1 MEQIYTS
8 KIDTWFAILV
18 LGVVVVCG
26 AVFVFALWSGSTN
39 NAVASIPAMVLGAG
53 LPVWL
58 MLSTTY
64 TIGESSLLVRSGP
77 FKWQVPIAGITGITP
92 TSNPLS
98 SPALSLDRLR
108 IDYGRGKSLMISPKN
123 KEQFIRDLEARRRAL
138 RQTLQGGL

>member
-1 MEQIYTS
+1 MGIAT
-8 KIDTWFAILV
+8 V
-18 LGVVVVCG
+18 
-26 AVFVFALWSGSTN
+26 STN
-39 NAVASIPAMVLGAG
+39 NAVASIPAIVLGAG

-138 RQTLQGGL
+138 REQ